1 MYTIQS
7 NSLRVV
13 QPLASSID
21 LPDIYIDIPYKQYT
35 IYFQHN
41 QLNSTILSMINKAL
55 RLSWSKANSYLFSSD
70 DLFIPSMNTL
80 LSEYV
85 FNKEL
90 KRVLQCN
97 GRKFGPPRRDRHM
110 SNVSSQIVFH
120 VLIPQ
125 GNARHSFLIKKID
138 VNYRIYKFS

>member
-35 IYFQHN
+35 IYFQHK

-55 RLSWSKANSYLFSSD
+55 RLSWSKANSYLFSSN

-85 FNKEL
+85 FNKE
-90 KRVLQCN
+90 
-97 GRKFGPPRRDRHM
+97 D
-110 SNVSSQIVFH
+110 
-120 VLIPQ
+120 
-125 GNARHSFLIKKID
+125 
-138 VNYRIYKFS
+138 